1 MICFSC
7 KCVTNDGVQ
16 CSSCNHYRC
25 FSCGGISETGYR
37 KLGPDR
43 RASWKCHQCKLP
55 LTSAPSPMSS
65 TTPTTESA
73 SLELVLS
80 ELRDVKRQIASL
92 CTVVDDIKEL
102 KREISELKESYQFT
116 SGKLDD
122 YEVKFAKVDSKIG
135 EISNLQVVVTST
147 QNAVTGL
154 KGEVE
159 AMEQWSRL
167 SNVEIRGV
175 PFKKDE
181 NLFMVVEN
189 IGKVTGYQIQRSQL
203 NYVSRV
209 PTFSK
214 DKNIVVSFINRYVK
228 EDFIASARS
237 FKELKASDIGFGN
250 SVQRVF
256 VNDHLTP
263 ASKNLLSKAKQ
274 KASDL
279 GYSYKWVKYGK
290 IHIRKN
296 DTSPVI
302 IISKDSDLNK
312 IV

>member
-7 KCVTNDGVQ
+7 KCVTSDGVQ
-16 CSSCNHYRC
+16 CSGCKQHRC
-25 FSCGGISETGYR
+25 YPCGGISEAGYR

-43 RASWKCHQCKLP
+43 RASWKCHQCKLSMTP
-55 LTSAPSPMSS
+55 ASSSMNSA
-65 TTPTTESA
+65 TPTTESA

-92 CTVVDDIKEL
+92 CSVVDDIKEL
-102 KREISELKESYQFT
+102 KNEVSELKKSCQFA
-116 SGKLDD
+116 SAKLDD
-122 YEVKFAKVDSKIG
+122 YEVKFAKVDSKIS
-135 EISNLQVVVTST
+135 EISNMQVVVTST
-147 QNAVTGL
+147 QSAVAGL
-154 KGEVE
+154 KDQIE

-181 NLFMVVEN
+181 NLFSVIDS
-189 IGKVTGYQIQRSQL
+189 IGKATGFQIQRSQL

-214 DKNIVVSFINRYVK
+214 DKSIVASFINRYVK
-228 EDFIASARS
+228 ENFIASART

-263 ASKNLLSKAKQ
+263 ASKQLLTKAKQ
-274 KASDL
+274 KASEL

-290 IHIRKN
+290 VHIRKN

-302 IISKDSDLNK
+302 IIGKDSDLNK